1 MPLPASLQA
10 LSAHAPRQFVGVK
23 LTPDAEKPGKFKKLP
38 INPHTLT
45 AASSTD
51 PATWGTYDEVAAT
64 GLPVG
69 FVLTAQDPFF
79 CLDIDDALQQDNTWS
94 PLAQELMAAFPGAA
108 VEVSTG
114 GRGLHIWGV
123 ADAPPH
129 KCKNVGLG
137 IELYHKERF
146 IALGRP
152 DATGEVWANYTAHL
166 GHVVA
171 RYFPY
176 VAPNQVDG
184 EAEGWTDG
192 PCEGWAG
199 SVDDEDV
206 LRRAH
211 NQKTADKVFGGG
223 TFSDLWEADEA
234 RLGPRYPAEGGKG
247 FDRSSA
253 DRALAQYL
261 AFWTGRDCARIE
273 RLMNRSGLKRDKWEE
288 MRGDQTW
295 LQVTILSAVKDCRSV
310 CVDSK
315 PSAPA
320 LVAQGAAEIDMGVA
334 EYVAAEGI
342 IREAPAWV
350 QPEQM
355 KATFQG
361 CIYLER
367 MDRAFVPGKTEP
379 LKSAAFKVRFGGN
392 KFVVDQESGK
402 TISDAWEAWTQSPLY
417 RPDTAQGTC
426 FRPDLPHG
434 VLVNHQ
440 GEKYVNTFLPAD
452 VSCTPGD
459 VGPFLAHL
467 AKLCPDEGDRARL
480 LAYMAAVVQH
490 PGIKF
495 SWAPVIQGV
504 PGNGKTLISLVV
516 REAVGA
522 KYTVMPTKKQL
533 EKEFNSW
540 MADKIFIMIEDVTVR
555 RDLLEEF
562 KPIITSK
569 QANIELKGVDAEMRS
584 VCCNFIFNCNPKDGV
599 PKTSD
604 DRRYAPFFTAQQSPE
619 DLKRDGM
626 DNSYFRRLYNWLD
639 NGGYS
644 HMTYF
649 LRTYVIPDE
658 LNPATLCQRA
668 PDTSST
674 REAISVGLGAVE
686 QEIMEAVE
694 EGREGFRGGFISST
708 FLHKLIDAKRATV
721 PLQRRRALM
730 HSLGYDYHPALKDG
744 RTNNPVHPDN
754 TKPRI
759 YIHRSDERLRML
771 TTAAE
776 VASAY
781 TNAQLGGA

>member
-1 MPLPASLQA
+1 MPLPAALQA
-10 LSAHAPRQFVGVK
+10 LSTHAPRQFVGVK

-51 PATWGTYDEVAAT
+51 PATWGTYDEVAQT

-69 FVLTAQDPFF
+69 FVLTASDPFF
-79 CLDIDDALQQDNTWS
+79 CLDIDGALQHDNTWS
-94 PLAQELMAAFPGAA
+94 PLAQELLAAFPGAA

-129 KCKNVGLG
+129 KCKNIGLG

-152 DATGEVWANYTAHL
+152 DASGEVWQNFSSHL
-166 GHVVA
+166 APVVA

-176 VAPNQVDG
+176 VAPNQVEG
-184 EAEGWTDG
+184 EAEGWIDG
-192 PCEGWAG
+192 PCEGWSG
-199 SVDDEDV
+199 SRDDADL

-211 NQKTADKVFGGG
+211 MQKTADKVFGGG
-223 TFSDLWEADEA
+223 TFSDLWNASEE
-234 RLGPRYPAEGGKG
+234 RLRARYPAEGGAG

-273 RLMNRSGLKRDKWEE
+273 RLMNRSSLKRDKWEE

-295 LQVTILSAVKDCRSV
+295 LQVTILSAVRDCRSV
-310 CVDSK
+310 CVDTK
-315 PSAPA
+315 PNAAAVVQASAA
-320 LVAQGAAEIDMGVA
+320 DREMGVA
-334 EYVAAEGI
+334 EYVMPEGETRHEGPVVNPRDIKAAF
-342 IREAPAWV
+342 A
-350 QPEQM
+350 
-355 KATFQG
+355 G

-367 MDRAFVPGKTEP
+367 MDRAFVPGRTEP
-379 LKSAAFKVRFGGN
+379 LKSAAFKVRFGGTGYIIN
-392 KFVVDQESGK
+392 EESGK
-402 TISDAWEAWTQSPLY
+402 MISDAWEAWTQSPLY
-417 RPDTAQGTC
+417 RPDIAQGTC

-434 VLVNHQ
+434 ALVNHQ
-440 GEKYVNTFLPAD
+440 GEKYVNVFLPAD
-452 VSCTPGD
+452 VACAPGD
-459 VGPFLAHL
+459 VQPFLDHM
-467 AKLCPDEGDRARL
+467 AKLCPDESDRAIL

-626 DNSYFRRLYNWLD
+626 DNGYFRRLYSWLD
-639 NGGYS
+639 NGGYA
-644 HMTYF
+644 HLTYF
-649 LRTYVIPDE
+649 LRTYPIPDA

-674 REAISVGLGAVE
+674 REAITVGLGSVE
-686 QEIMEAVE
+686 QEIVEAIE

-708 FLHKLIDAKRATV
+708 FLNKLIDAKRANI
-721 PLQRRRALM
+721 PPQRRRALM

-744 RTNNPVHPDN
+744 RANNSVHPDN
-754 TKPRI
+754 AKPRL
-759 YIHRSDERLRML
+759 YIHRSDERLRLL

-776 VASAY
+776 VANAY
-781 TNAQLGGA
+781 TNAQMMPT